1 LTKISD
7 VEIHGTH
14 DSDALRRDV
23 LSPTP
28 ENLDIILQSR

>member
-1 LTKISD
+1 LTKITD
-7 VEIHGTH
+7 VEIQGAH
-14 DSDALRRDV
+14 DSDALRRDM